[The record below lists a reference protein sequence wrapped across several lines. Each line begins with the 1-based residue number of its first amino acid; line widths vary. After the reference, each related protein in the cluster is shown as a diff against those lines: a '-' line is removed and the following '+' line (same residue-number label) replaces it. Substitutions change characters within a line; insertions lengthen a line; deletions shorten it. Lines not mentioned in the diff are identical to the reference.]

1 MTALTATSP
10 NAAGD
15 LATPSGATWRAIGV
29 TVRLVVTDPGASAAA
44 RDLLIRRL
52 ADLDAACSRFRE
64 DSEIVQVERAGRAG
78 GGPVAVS
85 PLLADAVQ
93 VALDAA
99 RGTDGD
105 LDPTMGARLA
115 ELGYDRTFSAVAA
128 RGEPLPVAVRVT
140 APRRATWRDIAL
152 DRTAGLLSVPA
163 GVLLDLGATA
173 KAWAADTA
181 AAAISSQLG
190 CGVLVGLGGDLAVAG
205 PPPTAGWAI
214 AVQETETG
222 DSPSTVAITAGGVAT
237 SGTAAR
243 RWQRGSEL
251 LHHVL
256 DPRTGMPARTPW
268 RAITVA
274 APSALAANVATTT
287 AVVRGETGLDWLRA
301 QGLPA
306 HLVAENGEVI
316 RLGGWP

>member
-1 MTALTATSP
+1 MTALTATATDTATDS
-10 NAAGD
+10 
-15 LATPSGATWRAIGV
+15 ATPAGTTWRAIGV
-29 TVRLVVTDPGASAAA
+29 AVLLVVTDPTALAPA
-44 RDLLIRRL
+44 RELLTRRL
-52 ADLDAACSRFRE
+52 ADLDAACSRFRD
-64 DSEIVQVERAGRAG
+64 DSEIRRVERAGGR
-78 GGPVAVS
+78 PVAVS
-85 PLLADAVQ
+85 PLLAEAVQ
-93 VALDAA
+93 VALEAA

-128 RGEPLPVAVRVT
+128 RGERLPVTVRVT
-140 APRRATWRDIAL
+140 APRRATWRDVSL

-163 GVLLDLGATA
+163 GVVLDLGATA

-181 AAAISSQLG
+181 ADAIAAELG
-190 CGVLVGLGGDLAVAG
+190 CGVLVSLGGDLAVAG
-205 PPPTAGWAI
+205 PAPAGGWAI
-214 AVQETETG
+214 AVQETENG
-222 DSPSTVAITAGGVAT
+222 ISPATVAIAAGGVAT
-237 SGTAAR
+237 SGTVAR

-274 APSALAANVATTT
+274 ATSALAANIATTT
-287 AVVRGETGLDWLRA
+287 AVVRGEAGLDWLRT
-301 QGLPA
+301 QGLPTL
-306 HLVAENGEVI
+306 LVAENGEVT

>member
-1 MTALTATSP
+1 MTAPTSTAT
-10 NAAGD
+10 
-15 LATPSGATWRAIGV
+15 ATDTGTPAGATWRAIGV
-29 TVRLVVTDPGASAAA
+29 AVRLVVTDPTALAPA

-52 ADLDAACSRFRE
+52 AELDAACSRFRD
-64 DSEIVQVERAGRAG
+64 DSEIMRVERAGGRS
-78 GGPVAVS
+78 VAVS

-99 RGTDGD
+99 RATDGD

-115 ELGYDRTFSAVAA
+115 QLGYDRTFSAVAA
-128 RGEPLPVAVRVT
+128 LGEPLPVAVRVT
-140 APRRATWRDIAL
+140 APRRATWRDVSL
-152 DRTAGLLSVPA
+152 DRTAGTLSVPA
-163 GVLLDLGATA
+163 GVVLDLGATA

-181 AAAISSQLG
+181 ATAIAAELG
-190 CGVLVGLGGDLAVAG
+190 CGVLVSLGGDLAVAG
-205 PPPTAGWAI
+205 PTPAGGWSI
-214 AVQETETG
+214 AVQETETAG
-222 DSPSTVAITAGGVAT
+222 SPATVAITAGGMAT

-243 RWQRGSEL
+243 RWHRGSDL

-274 APSALAANVATTT
+274 AASALAANVATTT
-287 AVVRGETGLDWLRA
+287 AVVRGQDGLSWLRA

-306 HLVAENGEVI
+306 LLVAENGDVT